1 MRQFASEKIKALP
14 PSGIREFFAIAD
26 EMKDVISLA
35 LGEPDYITPRF
46 IIDEGVQSLRE
57 GHTNY
62 SSCPG
67 NLVLREEIAKFL
79 KEKYGMTYDP
89 DGEIVV
95 TVGASEAIDVVFRAM
110 LDPGDEVICPE
121 PCFVSYKPCIYIAGG
136 VPVSLPLSDK
146 NHFKLQA
153 SDLEKYI
160 TPKTKAIFVSY
171 PSNPTGAVMTKED
184 WEPIVEVIKKHDLF
198 VVTDEIYAELHY
210 GAPHTSIASLPGM
223 RERCVLIS
231 GFSKAF
237 AMTGWR
243 LGYMA
248 GPKSIME
255 YARTVHEF
263 AVMSA
268 PTTAQIASVIA
279 MRQGAQATEEM
290 RLGYD
295 HRRKYILA
303 RLTKMNIPCFEPLGA
318 FYIFPDIS
326 QFGLDDL
333 EFCRRFLQEEH
344 VAIVPGSAFG
354 AGGSG
359 HVRIAYVCDIPV
371 LEEAMD
377 RLERFISKLPR
388 RDK

>member
-1 MRQFASEKIKALP
+1 MRQFASKKIMALP

-26 EMKDVISLA
+26 SMDGIISLA
-35 LGEPDYITPRF
+35 LGEPDYVTPEF
-46 IIDEGVQSLRE
+46 IIDEGVKSLRG
-57 GHTNY
+57 GHTYY
-62 SSCPG
+62 SACPG

-79 KEKYGMTYDP
+79 KEKYNLEYDP

-110 LDPGDEVICPE
+110 LDKGDEVICPE
-121 PCFVSYKPCIYIAGG
+121 PCFVSYKPCVYIAGG

-146 NHFKLQA
+146 DNFKLQA
-153 SDLEKYI
+153 SDLEKFI
-160 TPKTKAIFVSY
+160 TPHTKAIFVSY
-171 PSNPTGAVMTKED
+171 PSNPTGAIMTTED
-184 WEPIVEVIKKHDLF
+184 WEPVVEVVKKHDLF
-198 VVTDEIYAELHY
+198 VVTDEIYAELNY
-210 GAPHTSIASLPGM
+210 GAQHTSIASLPGM
-223 RERCVLIS
+223 RDRTVLIS

-243 LGYMA
+243 LGYIA

-255 YARTVHEF
+255 YVRTVHEF

-268 PTTAQIASVIA
+268 PTTAQIAAITA
-279 MRQGAQATEEM
+279 MKEGAEATEEM

-295 HRRKYILA
+295 HRRRYVVD
-303 RLTKMNIPCFEPLGA
+303 RLKKMNIPCFEPLGA

-326 QFGLDDL
+326 KFGLDDL
-333 EFCRRFLQEEH
+333 EFCRRFLREER

-354 AGGSG
+354 AGGEG

-371 LEEAMD
+371 LEEAMN
-377 RLERFISKLPR
+377 RLERFISKL
-388 RDK
+388 K